1 MIQKD
6 KLKEI
11 CVAFTPYFEK
21 MLIALIVFHTLIFF
35 MSFFLKYSFL
45 LVDGILAFCFYALY
59 FTTKDLVEDEVRKK
73 AMRLFTVY
81 TIVAS
86 LSILLNFILFFVKG
100 FKPIILL
107 LPVGLI
113 LYLVLVL
120 QIWRDPEKQ
129 NAYNAIRDYNLWSD
143 VKLGIKPG
151 DSYLGVDVNTQKA
164 VVLHLLD
171 RFVHMLII
179 GPTGSGKTSQVI
191 LPMIYQDIKNPNV
204 GVIALEPKGDLA
216 EKVYAL
222 SELEGRHCIYFNPQ
236 LKDCPYFNP
245 LMGDET
251 DVIENMV
258 TTFKTLAKST
268 NEFFEGHNENLI
280 RNSLRV
286 LKQMYHDEATLI
298 DLNTLINNI
307 NGEGMIMVSKFSKL
321 ATNPVDKKKN
331 DDIAY
336 WFTNDYFTGTTGN
349 KTATKTYEHCSQTRN
364 QVSKLNANFY
374 LSRVLN
380 PPKGSLKNGAEF
392 LDFDKILEEG
402 GVCAISSEQGK
413 LRDLSKFLGYFL
425 ILQLQS
431 AVFRRPGVEWTRR
444 PCMLYI
450 DEFQT
455 YANSGFSDMLTQGRS
470 YRVASH
476 LATQNRDLI
485 GVNSGNQAK
494 NFINLVS
501 TNARNLILFPGANVE
516 DAQYFSRQFGTIEEI
531 KSKWLKKEELPR
543 LFGSKGLRG
552 ETSEIIQSTSERSEL
567 FSPTDI
573 TYGQFG
579 EIIYCL
585 IQDKSP
591 TRAGRC
597 KVDFIDREISN
608 QMDAFLETYKEEQI
622 KVQDTS
628 DVEPEQDLFFVTDD
642 DEIGLSDYEAGS
654 TGSADAFFED
664 EDEDV
669 LDPFAEF

>member
-1 MIQKD
+1 MIEKET
-6 KLKEI
+6 LKEI
-11 CVAFTPYFEK
+11 CNELEPYFIVTLK
-21 MLIALIVFHTLIFF
+21 ALTGFHGFILVL
-35 MSFFLKYSFL
+35 SFLLKYSFL
-45 LVDGILAFCFYALY
+45 IVDILLGMCFYMIY
-59 FTTKDLVEDEVRKK
+59 YGVKDLVTEEEKKK
-73 AMRLFTVY
+73 AEKIFSIY
-81 TIVAS
+81 TILCSSSV
-86 LSILLNFILFFVKG
+86 LLNSILFLSSS
-100 FKPIILL
+100 FKPALVL
-107 LPVGLI
+107 LPIGCVLYVTICLLI
-113 LYLVLVL
+113 RKDEEKHEVYMNIKTYN
-120 QIWRDPEKQ
+120 IWADQ
-129 NAYNAIRDYNLWSD
+129 
-143 VKLGIKPG
+143 KLGIHPG
-151 DSYLGVDVNTQKA
+151 DTLLGMDVATSKD

-191 LPMIYQDIKNPNV
+191 LPMIYQDIKNPDV

-236 LKDCPYFNP
+236 LKDCPFFNP

-258 TTFKTLAKST
+258 TTFKTLARST

-286 LKQMYHDEATLI
+286 LKQLYHDEATLI

-307 NGEGMIMVSKFSKL
+307 NGEGMIMVAKFSKV
-321 ATNPVDKKKN
+321 ATDPVNKKKN

-336 WFTNDYFTGTTGN
+336 WFTTDYFTGTTGSKN
-349 KTATKTYEHCSQTRN
+349 ATKTYEHCSQTRN
-364 QVSKLNANFY
+364 QVSKLNANYY

-380 PPKGSLKNGAEF
+380 PPKGALKSGAEF
-392 LDFDKILEEG
+392 LDFDKILAEG
-402 GVCAISSEQGK
+402 GICAISSEQGK
-413 LRDLSKFLGYFL
+413 LRELSKFLGYFL

-431 AVFRRPGVEWTRR
+431 AVFRRPGTEWTRR

-455 YANSGFSDMLTQGRS
+455 YANNGFSDMLTQGRS

-485 GVNSGNQAK
+485 GVNSGTQAK

-516 DAQYFSRQFGTIEEI
+516 DAQYFSKQFGTIEEI
-531 KSKWLKKEELPR
+531 KSKWLKKEELPG
-543 LFGSKGLRG
+543 LFRSKGLRG

-567 FSPTDI
+567 FTPTDI

-591 TRAGRC
+591 SRAGRC
-597 KVDFIDREISN
+597 KVEFISKDISG
-608 QMDAFLETYKEEQI
+608 QMDDFLNKYKEEQI
-622 KVQDTS
+622 KVQD
-628 DVEPEQDLFFVTDD
+628 DIADDEPTEDLFFSYDEP
-642 DEIGLSDYEAGS
+642 EIGLSDYEPEKDNS
-654 TGSADAFFED
+654 DLFDEED
-664 EDEDV
+664 DDV
-669 LDPFAEF
+669 FDPFADI